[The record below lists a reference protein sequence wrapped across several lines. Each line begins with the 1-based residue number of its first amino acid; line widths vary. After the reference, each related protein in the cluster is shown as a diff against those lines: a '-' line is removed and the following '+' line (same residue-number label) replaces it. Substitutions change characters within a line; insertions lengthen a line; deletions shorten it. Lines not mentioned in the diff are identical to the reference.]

1 VEPTREDI
9 VSVLSDADSQGLRG
23 REIARRLHVRAKD
36 LKSFR
41 RLLDELEAEGSIVLG
56 RRRRYCLPGQSGHV
70 TGHFSGYGLSKATL
84 IPSDGSPAL
93 TIGGENF
100 GGAKHG
106 DIVMARVVT
115 GEEGE
120 QRAQVTKVIERAPA
134 DTIGEVYSADGEQL
148 IGIEPGGR
156 YRRVTMDKKSKAKH
170 GDFVVVRVDTWGE
183 PYEKARGRVSEVLGG
198 KLTPGEDFAR
208 IVREHNLPLDFPR
221 DVQREVENIPESIP
235 ASEVARREDLTD
247 LLTFTIDPDD
257 AKDFDDAISVEKLGK
272 DRFRVGVHIADV
284 SHFVREGSRLDHEAL
299 ARGRS
304 VYLVDR
310 VIPML
315 PSKLSG
321 DLASLKP
328 EELRLTMSVFME
340 LDKEGKLLSY
350 DIKESVIKSAMRLTY
365 DEAQKLIE
373 KRLRWRAPKTLKRVS
388 ETLKYANFI
397 AEALKERRVK
407 RGAIELET
415 SEVDIVVDAS
425 GRVVEVRPEKRLDSN
440 KLIEELMILA
450 NETVAEHMSYLGRM
464 FIYRIHEVPDEDD
477 MKDLSVFADGLG
489 HRFRWTR
496 SVSPHALQVLL
507 ARASG
512 RPEELIISMFLLRS
526 LKKAIYSERN
536 VGHFGLAS
544 RCYTHFT
551 SPIRRYPDLV
561 VHRLLKRF
569 GIKGA
574 SPRDTDGLLRFVKR
588 ASAVATAREIEGDQA
603 ERAAIKAR
611 ICEFM
616 ERHIGDEYWGTI
628 SGIMDFGFFVI
639 LNENL
644 AEGLIH
650 VSTLGNDYY
659 TLDRTKTMLCGSRTR
674 THFAVGDRVKVKVA
688 RVDRARREVDFELLA
703 REGRKGEESVYVEP
717 EPKAKRRKAYEKI
730 EKSLTRS
737 RSEAKRRGREKAE
750 SGGGRRGKPE
760 PRTRT
765 REKPEPGTRARGKSG
780 PRTRTREKPEPGTRA
795 RGKPEPGTGR
805 REESRGRPAGA
816 EEARPQPRARTGA
829 AAGEKSE
836 PRTRPRTRRGG
847 RGRRSR
853 GPKPEAQGREPRSG
867 SENRPAGEPSKGG
880 AGRTSEKQGR
890 PGTGS
895 EPSERPKQNRR
906 RRRPRRSGARKVPKT

>member
-70 TGHFSGYGLSKATL
+70 TGCFSGYGLSQATL

-93 TIGGENF
+93 TICGENF
-100 GGAKHG
+100 GGAMHG
-106 DIVMARVVT
+106 DMVVARVVT

-120 QRAQVTKVIERAPA
+120 GRTQVIKVIERAPA
-134 DTIGEVYSADGEQL
+134 ETIGEVH
-148 IGIEPGGR
+148 GR
-156 YRRVTMDKKSKAKH
+156 AMMDKKSKAK
-170 GDFVVVRVDTWGE
+170 
-183 PYEKARGRVSEVLGG
+183 
-198 KLTPGEDFAR
+198 PGEDFAR

-221 DVQREVENIPESIP
+221 DVKREVEKIPDVIP
-235 ASEVARREDLTD
+235 ASELARREDLTD
-247 LLTFTIDPDD
+247 LLTFTIDPED

-272 DRFRVGVHIADV
+272 GRFRVGVHIADV
-284 SHFVREGSRLDHEAL
+284 SHFVQDGSRLDHEAL

-328 EELRLTMSVFME
+328 EEIRLTMSIFME
-340 LDKEGKLLSY
+340 LDKQGKLLSY
-350 DIKESVIKSAMRLTY
+350 DIKETAIKSAMRLTY
-365 DEAQKLIE
+365 DEAQNLIE
-373 KRLRWRAPKTLKRVS
+373 KRLRWRASKTMKRVS

-397 AEALKERRVK
+397 AEALKEQRVK
-407 RGAIELET
+407 RGAIEFET
-415 SEVDIVVDAS
+415 SEVDIVVDTS
-425 GRVVEVRPEKRLDSN
+425 GRVVEVKPKKRLDSH

-450 NETVAEHMSYLGRM
+450 NETIAEHMSYLGRM
-464 FIYRIHEVPDEDD
+464 FIYRVHEVPDEDD
-477 MKDLSVFADGLG
+477 MKDLSTFADGLG
-489 HRFRWTR
+489 HHFRWTKGI
-496 SVSPHALQVLL
+496 SPHALQVLL
-507 ARASG
+507 DRARG
-512 RPEELIISMFLLRS
+512 RPEELIMSMFLLRS

-588 ASAVATAREIEGDQA
+588 ASALATAREIEGDQA

-616 ERHIGDEYWGTI
+616 ERHIGEEYWGTI

-639 LNENL
+639 LDENL

-674 THFAVGDRVKVKVA
+674 THFAVGDRVKVKVV
-688 RVDRARREVDFELLA
+688 RVDRARREVDFMLLA
-703 REGRKGEESVYVEP
+703 REGRKGEESAYVEP

-730 EKSLTRS
+730 EKSIK
-737 RSEAKRRGREKAE
+737 RSESAAKRRGREKPE
-750 SGGGRRGKPE
+750 SGTRR
-760 PRTRT
+760 
-765 REKPEPGTRARGKSG
+765 
-780 PRTRTREKPEPGTRA
+780 
-795 RGKPEPGTGR
+795 RGKPEPGTRRGERPEPRTRR
-805 REESRGRPAGA
+805 REEPRTGPAGG
-816 EEARPQPRARTGA
+816 EEVKPRPGPRAKA
-829 AAGEKSE
+829 EAGEKSE
-836 PRTRPRTRRGG
+836 TRTRSRTRRGG
-847 RGRRSR
+847 RGRRPR
-853 GPKPEAQGREPRSG
+853 GPKPGAPRQEPRSG
-867 SENRPAGEPSKGG
+867 SENRPADGPAKGG
-880 AGRTSEKQGR
+880 SGRASEKQGH
-890 PGTGS
+890 PKTGS
-895 EPSERPKQNRR
+895 ETSERPRQGRR
-906 RRRPRRSGARKVPKT
+906 RRRPRRSGTRKASKP